1 MTRIVLVTAMIAALV
16 SPASAEWNRTQ
27 RGNFTADCLESCQ
40 TNPNVH
46 PTRRAECGA
55 YCGCVLGEAEK
66 FITSADYEEQNKL
79 VADGKTSPT
88 IERFRKLFPMCGT
101 RVFGN

>member
-1 MTRIVLVTAMIAALV
+1 MMRIALFAVLIAGLTY
-16 SPASAEWNRTQ
+16 PASAEWNRKQ
-27 RGNFTADCLESCQ
+27 RGEFTTDCLESCQ
-40 TNPNVH
+40 SNPNVH

-66 FITSADYEEQNKL
+66 FITAADYDVQNKL
-79 VADGKTSPT
+79 VEEGKTSPT
-88 IERFRKLFPMCGT
+88 IERFRKLFQMCGT